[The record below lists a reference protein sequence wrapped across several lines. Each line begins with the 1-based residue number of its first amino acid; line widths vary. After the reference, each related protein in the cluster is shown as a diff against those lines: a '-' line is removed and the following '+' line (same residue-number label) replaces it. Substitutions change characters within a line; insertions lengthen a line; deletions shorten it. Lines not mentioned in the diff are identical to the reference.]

1 MSSAHSDVKSDAAAY
16 VLGSLDPDERAA
28 FEAHLA
34 GCEECAAEVRALRGV
49 TDVLARAVPQRT
61 PRPELRLRVLA
72 SLPGAGLCR
81 ASAPVPD
88 GASSRSWLPLA
99 ATIALAIGTVVY
111 ATRLQTRVA
120 DLEARLE
127 RAIAQAS
134 QADQA
139 VADARRVSSEL
150 QSAMGVLAAPDLVRI
165 DLAGQPT
172 APTASARALW
182 SRARG
187 MVFTASN
194 LPPLP
199 EGRVYQVWVV
209 TGPGARE
216 RRSADALIRP
226 AAASTFFSTSP
237 DIPPSDCRGGDART
251 RRRTAGADR
260 TVLPRWHPRLPCSVV
275 AHTSNRHFCT

>member
-1 MSSAHSDVKSDAAAY
+1 MSSAHSDMKGDAAAF

-28 FEAHLA
+28 FATHLA
-34 GCEECAAEVRALRGV
+34 GCEECAAEVRALRDV
-49 TDVLARAVPQRT
+49 TAGLASGVPQRT

-72 SLPGAGLCR
+72 SLPGAR
-81 ASAPVPD
+81 AASPAAPARIT
-88 GASSRSWLPLA
+88 ASSTRWLPLA

-111 ATRLQTRVA
+111 ATSLQTRVA
-120 DLEARLE
+120 DLETRLE

-209 TGPGARE
+209 TGQAPV
-216 RRSADALIRP
+216 SAGLLMPDP
-226 AAASTFFSTSP
+226 AGGGSTFFSTSP
-237 DIPPSDCRGGDART
+237 DIPPPTGVAVTLEPAGGLPAPT
-251 RRRTAGADR
+251 GQFYLVGTPGA
-260 TVLPRWHPRLPCSVV
+260 V
-275 AHTSNRHFCT
+275 

>member
-1 MSSAHSDVKSDAAAY
+1 MSSAHSDVKGDAAAY
-16 VLGSLDPDERAA
+16 VLGALDPDERAA
-28 FEAHLA
+28 FAAHLA
-34 GCEECAAEVRALRGV
+34 GCEECAAEVRSLHDV
-49 TDVLARAVPQRT
+49 TGALARGVPQRT
-61 PRPELRLRVLA
+61 PRPELRQRVLA
-72 SLPGAGLCR
+72 SLPGAL
-81 ASAPVPD
+81 AASPSAPARVA
-88 GASSRSWLPLA
+88 ASSTSWLPLA
-99 ATIALAIGTVVY
+99 ATIALAIGTIVY
-111 ATRLQTRVA
+111 ATSLQTRVA
-120 DLEARLE
+120 DLETRLE
-127 RAIAQAS
+127 QAIAQAS

-209 TGPGARE
+209 TGQAPV
-216 RRSADALIRP
+216 SAGLLMPDP
-226 AAASTFFSTSP
+226 AGGGSTFFNTSP
-237 DIPPSDCRGGDART
+237 DIPPPTGVAVTLEPAGGLPAPT
-251 RRRTAGADR
+251 GQFYLVGTPGA
-260 TVLPRWHPRLPCSVV
+260 V
-275 AHTSNRHFCT
+275 